1 MLELQRFD
9 RRLRVVAA
17 TFGASGYPANL
28 RFTTV
33 CSHTRKRPVMS
44 ATHRNDTMRT
54 TLPPLLALMLLLAS
68 ASASAQSRTPNDA
81 RDIRAARLAQNAA
94 MAAGDVDRA
103 ARWWTED
110 VTIRRGLGTG
120 LSGIEAYK
128 AIMER
133 APVSDTALVYWRTT
147 TAVDVSPAWPLAFET
162 GTWTARAGGKGPSL
176 ITGRYSAQWVKR
188 DQRWLIRSEVFVAL
202 TCAGKG
208 CTSKALVEPAVATTQ
223 ALAIPP
229 LSSTVFPKDSGRTR
243 SLASNQRSLVDTATA
258 ILAKLE
264 MHESTLK
271 PGMSSHPPHRHAHEE
286 VIYLTQGDVSV
297 FQQDVTRKAHAG
309 DVIFLASNQWH
320 NFINIG
326 TTDAKYLVIRIDTRD
341 EPKDLPSTNPPTPP
355 ER

>member
-1 MLELQRFD
+1 MRMI
-9 RRLRVVAA
+9 
-17 TFGASGYPANL
+17 
-28 RFTTV
+28 
-33 CSHTRKRPVMS
+33 PV
-44 ATHRNDTMRT
+44 
-54 TLPPLLALMLLLAS
+54 PLLAVSLLLVGAT
-68 ASASAQSRTPNDA
+68 ASAQSRSANDV

-103 ARWWTED
+103 ASWWTED

-120 LSGIEAYK
+120 LSGIDAYK

-147 TAVDVSPAWPLAFET
+147 TDVNVSPAWPLAFET
-162 GTWTARAGGKGPSL
+162 GTWAARVGGKGPSL

-208 CTSKALVEPAVATTQ
+208 CMSKALVEPAVATTQ
-223 ALAIPP
+223 VLAMPP
-229 LSSTVFPKDSGRTR
+229 LSSTVFPKDSARTR

-286 VIYLTQGDVSV
+286 VIFLLQGDISV
-297 FQQDVTRKAHAG
+297 FQEYVSRKAHAG
-309 DVIFLASNQWH
+309 DVIFHASNQWH
-320 NFINIG
+320 TFTNIG
-326 TTDAKYLVIRIDTRD
+326 TTDAKYLVVRIDTRD
-341 EPKDLPSTNPPTPP
+341 APKDLPSTNPPMVPAP
-355 ER
+355 

>member
-1 MLELQRFD
+1 
-9 RRLRVVAA
+9 
-17 TFGASGYPANL
+17 
-28 RFTTV
+28 
-33 CSHTRKRPVMS
+33 
-44 ATHRNDTMRT
+44 MRT
-54 TLPPLLALMLLLAS
+54 SPVPLVALTLLLAS
-68 ASASAQSRTPNDA
+68 ATARAQSRSSNDV

-128 AIMER
+128 GIMER

-147 TAVDVSPAWPLAFET
+147 TDVNVSPAWPLAFET
-162 GTWTARAGGKGPSL
+162 GTWTARVAGKGPSL

-188 DQRWLIRSEVFVAL
+188 DERWLIRSEVFVAL
-202 TCAGKG
+202 NCSGKG
-208 CTSKALVEPAVATTQ
+208 CMSKALVEPAVASTR
-223 ALAIPP
+223 APAVPP
-229 LSSTVFPKDSGRTR
+229 LSSTVFPKDSAR
-243 SLASNQRSLVDTATA
+243 SRNLSSNQRSLVDTATA

-286 VIYLTQGDVSV
+286 VIHLVQGDISV
-297 FQQDVTRKAHAG
+297 FQENVTRTAHAG

-320 NFINIG
+320 NFTNIG
-326 TTDAKYLVIRIDTRD
+326 TTDAKYLVVRIDTRD
-341 EPKDLPSTNPPTPP
+341 EPKDLPSTNPPKPPTP
-355 ER
+355 